1 MNGTRKTAL
10 TIALCLALALL
21 SACIVSPEY
30 LAESQYI
37 PTGSPTPT
45 PEPTAAPTPEPTA
58 TPTPEPAA
66 TPVEPTAEPEQRET
80 AALEPEEG
88 YYYSLLTES
97 QKTLYHEIKHAFDD
111 RTRQRYDLSS
121 RSMEEVYIARDHLIL
136 DYAEYY
142 YMEAFLVLQDD
153 GPVYLLQDNNALSGI
168 DQELAIIRAEADGIL
183 AAVPQGA
190 GEYETVKWFFEW
202 LCRNVSYEHT
212 ERDQIIPSVFIDRKT
227 VCTGYARA
235 FQYLCNRVDIP
246 CAIVFGRADNR
257 KTPPEDHAWNMVR
270 LNGQYYWVDVTW
282 ADPIGTENT
291 PDAYVGYFY
300 LCTTD
305 EFLFRTHTLEP
316 FQGYYLQTATSTR
329 YPKCEDESLL
339 YSRQFGLFFDKYDRS
354 AVANGIIEYLKAG
367 KDPMLM
373 IQFREPADVTRF
385 IEETLPNILQALHN
399 SGVSQYDN
407 YTYWVYGD
415 DGYVEVQ
422 FNP

>member
-1 MNGTRKTAL
+1 MSRTKWTVL
-10 TIALCLALALL
+10 TIGLCIIFALL
-21 SACIVSPEY
+21 SACIVQPEY

-45 PEPTAAPTPEPTA
+45 PEPTAAPTPELTA
-58 TPTPEPAA
+58 TPMPTPP
-66 TPVEPTAEPEQRET
+66 PVEPTAEPEQRET

-88 YYYSLLTES
+88 YYYSLLTEF
-97 QKTLYHEIKHAFDD
+97 QKTLYHEIKRAFDD

-235 FQYLCNRVDIP
+235 FQYLCNRVGIP
-246 CAIVFGRADNR
+246 CAIVMGRADNR
-257 KTPPEDHAWNMVR
+257 ETPPEDHAWNLVR
-270 LNGQYYWVDVTW
+270 LDGQYYWVDVTW
-282 ADPIGTENT
+282 GDPIGTENT
-291 PDAYVGYFY
+291 PDAFIDYYY

-305 EFLFRTHTLEP
+305 EFLFNTHLLYP
-316 FQGYYLQTATSTR
+316 FQGYQMQNKYAVG
-329 YPKCEDESLL
+329 YPKCDDESLL
-339 YSRQFGLFFDKYDRS
+339 YSKQYGLFFEAYDRN
-354 AVANGIIEYLKAG
+354 AVANRIIDYLKAG
-367 KDPMLM
+367 KDSKL
-373 IQFREPADVTRF
+373 IVQFREPADITRF
-385 IEETLPNILQALHN
+385 DEETMPDILRMLEN
-399 SGVSQYDN
+399 NDICQYKN
-407 YTYWVYGD
+407 YRTMLFAR
-415 DGYVEVQ
+415 DGYMEIE
-422 FNP
+422 FLP